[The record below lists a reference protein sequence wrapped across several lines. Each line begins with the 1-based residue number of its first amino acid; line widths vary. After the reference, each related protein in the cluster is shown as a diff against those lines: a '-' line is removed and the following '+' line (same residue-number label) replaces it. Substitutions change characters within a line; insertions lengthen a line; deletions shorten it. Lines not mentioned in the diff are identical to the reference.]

1 MEPIDIADRVQIVP
15 LGYEKSRV
23 LDPINEL
30 KADKVIL
37 IRHTS
42 DEDYEADFQRELV
55 TELET
60 NDRIELKQREA
71 DIFSLQSSIRSIK
84 QAILSCEEGDEVYVN
99 LSTGSKLTAIA
110 GVIACQSTGAIPIY
124 AKPEYRD
131 DDGELSPPDEPLTA
145 SVDEITKIPQVS
157 LQLPTPDQQ
166 RILAYIA
173 DREYVTKKTLIKF
186 SEAEGLSFIAET
198 QSQSDEGK
206 YLLLKTNI
214 IDPLT
219 EDGYIEVE
227 KQGRENHV
235 RITDD
240 GRNILDIAPL
250 RHHSSE

>member
-1 MEPIDIADRVQIVP
+1 MESVDIADRVQIVP
-15 LGYEKSRV
+15 LGYEKPRV

-30 KADKVIL
+30 KADKVVL

-60 NDRIELKQREA
+60 NDRIELEQREA
-71 DIFSLQSSIRSIK
+71 DIFSLQSSVRSIK
-84 QAILSCEEGDEVYVN
+84 EAILACEEGDEVFVN

-110 GVIACQSTGAIPIY
+110 GMIACQSTGATPIY
-124 AKPEYRD
+124 AKPEHRD
-131 DDGELSPPDEPLTA
+131 DDGELNPPDEPLTE
-145 SVDEITKIPQVS
+145 SVGEISKIPRVP
-157 LQLPTPDQQ
+157 LQLPTTDQQ
-166 RILAYIA
+166 RVLAYIA
-173 DREYVTKKTLIKF
+173 DQEYVTKKTLIEF
-186 SEAEGLSFIAET
+186 SEAEELSFIAE
-198 QSQSDEGK
+198 SKSKSDEGK

-219 EDGYIEVE
+219 EDGYIEVK

-240 GRNILDIAPL
+240 GRNIVDIAPL
-250 RHHSSE
+250 RQSSSD